1 MVAARGRA
9 ELEREARGWGRAAVR
24 RDAHV
29 EEADLEA
36 APGVRRRR
44 RVVHP
49 RGGLAGEA
57 LGLRGHGWL
66 SGGVGWLAK
75 VEEATTK
82 KLVNYL
88 LRQG

>member
-29 EEADLEA
+29 EEPDLEA
-36 APGVRRRR
+36 AAGVRRRRRR

-49 RGGLAGEA
+49 RGEVAGEGGA
-57 LGLRGHGWL
+57 RVARPGMAI
-66 SGGVGWLAK
+66 SGGVRWLAE
-75 VEEATTK
+75 VE
-82 KLVNYL
+82 
-88 LRQG
+88 